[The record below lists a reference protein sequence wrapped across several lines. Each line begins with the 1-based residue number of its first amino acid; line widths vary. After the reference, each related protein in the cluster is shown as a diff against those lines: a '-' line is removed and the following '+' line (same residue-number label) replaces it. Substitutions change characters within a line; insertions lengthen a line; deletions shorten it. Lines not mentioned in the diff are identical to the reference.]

1 MDTSDT
7 SIVIQERR
15 AAVGLDSYIPMILQG
30 GEIYDPDLD
39 RYFLDLPLN
48 GARSRHSLRAHG
60 YDVLVWVRF
69 LASVCGKSV
78 WQADTDD
85 VSAYHRARRRSDA
98 EFRVSASTWNRAI
111 ASLDKLYRWAEREG
125 LVERT
130 PFTHRQIWQ
139 RSHGGRRAAIA
150 GRNEAYE
157 RAARRSDVRFIDLT
171 DYSAFREVGLRG
183 LTVEGA
189 ERPGARDRNG
199 ARNALFADLLV
210 TTGLR
215 LEEASFLLVAEIPIG
230 DDRGERQRRVELPAA
245 LTKGDRGRSM
255 LLPCRLLPMLDAYIA
270 VERAAA
276 AAKFARR
283 SGWEAIDRP
292 IFIHRPSFGPRALH
306 LVGGSTMDIEVVT
319 PDERERLVICDDDGT
334 PCEAAV
340 LWLTEVGHPVLPN
353 SWEAIFA
360 RASRR
365 CTDAGIP
372 VRVSPHHLRH
382 SFAVHMLAMLIQRR
396 LAEAAAPVGAM
407 EGYRQLVGDPL
418 QQVQRLLGHSSLAT
432 TSIYLDHL
440 ATRADTVDAA
450 VEELLALVPGYFPS

>member
-15 AAVGLDSYIPMILQG
+15 AADGLDSYIPMILQG

-69 LASVCGKSV
+69 LASARGKSV

-98 EFRVSASTWNRAI
+98 EFRISASTWNRAI

-125 LVERT
+125 LIERT
-130 PFTHRQIWQ
+130 PFTHRQVWR
-139 RSHGGRRAAIA
+139 RSHDGRRAAVT
-150 GRNEAYE
+150 GRNDAYE

-171 DYSAFREVGLRG
+171 DYRAFREVGLRG
-183 LTVEGA
+183 LTVEGT

-215 LEEASFLLVAEIPIG
+215 LEEASHLLTAQIPVG
-230 DDRGERQRRVELPAA
+230 DARAERQRRVELPAA

-255 LLPCRLLPMLDAYIA
+255 LLPRRLLPVFDAYIA
-270 VERAAA
+270 VE
-276 AAKFARR
+276 
-283 SGWEAIDRP
+283 
-292 IFIHRPSFGPRALH
+292 
-306 LVGGSTMDIEVVT
+306 
-319 PDERERLVICDDDGT
+319 
-334 PCEAAV
+334 
-340 LWLTEVGHPVLPN
+340 
-353 SWEAIFA
+353 
-360 RASRR
+360 
-365 CTDAGIP
+365 
-372 VRVSPHHLRH
+372 
-382 SFAVHMLAMLIQRR
+382 
-396 LAEAAAPVGAM
+396 
-407 EGYRQLVGDPL
+407 
-418 QQVQRLLGHSSLAT
+418 
-432 TSIYLDHL
+432 
-440 ATRADTVDAA
+440 
-450 VEELLALVPGYFPS
+450 

>member
-1 MDTSDT
+1 MDISET
-7 SIVIQERR
+7 SIIIHERR
-15 AAVGLDSYIPMILQG
+15 AAQGLDAYIPVILQG
-30 GEIYDPDLD
+30 EAIYDPDLD

-60 YDVLVWVRF
+60 YDILVWLRF
-69 LASVCGKSV
+69 LGSVRGKTV
-78 WQADTDD
+78 WQADADD
-85 VSAYHRARRRSDA
+85 VGAYYRARRRSDA
-98 EFRVSASTWNRAI
+98 EFRISASTWNRAI

-130 PFTHRQIWQ
+130 PFTHRQVW
-139 RSHGGRRAAIA
+139 RGSYGGRRAVIA

-157 RAARRSDVRFIDLT
+157 RAARRSDVRFVDLA
-171 DYSAFREVGLRG
+171 DYNAFRDIGLRG
-183 LTVEGA
+183 LTIEGA
-189 ERPGARDRNG
+189 QRPGSRDRNG

-215 LEEASFLLVAEIPIG
+215 LEEASFLLAAEIPVW
-230 DDRGERQRRVELPAA
+230 DARAERQRRVELPAA
-245 LTKGDRGRSM
+245 LTKGDRGRTM
-255 LLPCRLLPMLDAYIA
+255 LLPRRLLPAFGAYMA
-270 VERAAA
+270 VERASAA
-276 AAKFARR
+276 TKFAMRR
-283 SGWEAIDRP
+283 GWEAIERP
-292 IFIHRPSFGPRALH
+292 IFIHRPPFAPTALQIA
-306 LVGGSTMDIEVVT
+306 GGGTMDLEVVT
-319 PDERERLVICDDDGT
+319 PEERARLIICADDGT

-372 VRVSPHHLRH
+372 VRVSPHQLRH

-396 LAEAAAPVGAM
+396 IPEAAAPAGAM
-407 EGYRQLVGDPL
+407 EGYRQLLGDPL

-432 TSIYLDHL
+432 TSIYLDHI

-450 VEELLALVPGYFPS
+450 VEELLARVPGYFRS